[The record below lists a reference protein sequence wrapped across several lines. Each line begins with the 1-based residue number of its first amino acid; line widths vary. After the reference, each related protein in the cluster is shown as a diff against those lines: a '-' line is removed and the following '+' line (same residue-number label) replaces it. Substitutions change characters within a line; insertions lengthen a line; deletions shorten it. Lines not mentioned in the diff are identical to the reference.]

1 MSRAKTNHFC
11 QYLSPENVSVFAI
24 AFRAMVGYAKA
35 IIILW
40 CAMWSWSIELKL
52 CRYHGANFVHW
63 MCFVNGR
70 MWFYLFVWI
79 GNHRTMADSSFLCST
94 SLLVIAFWEWQ
105 FNNLAHATT
114 HGTISASIAMCVCA
128 VMRCN
133 HRKIIVAGTNVTG
146 VRCYAGGPSVKQVQT
161 VEQFEFFAS
170 AFFLLVQLTIEGHL
184 HCASMHRHHAKRYAM
199 YLGGSQNPRTHRP
212 KICSF
217 NKIQLFI

>member
-1 MSRAKTNHFC
+1 
-11 QYLSPENVSVFAI
+11 
-24 AFRAMVGYAKA
+24 MVGYAKA

-70 MWFYLFVWI
+70 MWFYLFVWS

-161 VEQFEFFAS
+161 VEQLEFFAS
-170 AFFLLVQLTIEGHL
+170 AFFFWFSWRLKVTFIAPQCTGTMRNGTPCTSVALKIPARTDRKYVRLIKYNYLFKSRIVFALTEWLVCALCGDIDLL
-184 HCASMHRHHAKRYAM
+184 
-199 YLGGSQNPRTHRP
+199 N
-212 KICSF
+212 
-217 NKIQLFI
+217 